1 MRVGIGW
8 DVQPYDAET
17 PLILGGVCIPES
29 SRCDAADD
37 RDAVCRAIAE
47 ALLGATGLGS
57 LRDRFE
63 AREDQEED
71 LRSLELLSHCVR
83 LLEEEN
89 YQVVNVDVLLVGKE
103 LAGDGPWDEMRAR
116 LARVVHTEPA
126 QVSVRW
132 SSARATVPG
141 ATDGDSLAALAVA
154 LVDQMQDI
162 DVVHATM
169 RSGG

>member
-8 DVQPYDAET
+8 DVQPYDDST
-17 PLILGGVCIPES
+17 PLVVAGVSLSGS
-29 SRCDAADD
+29 SRCEAPGDH
-37 RDAVCRAIAE
+37 DAVSGAIAD

-57 LRDRFE
+57 LRDRFGAHGE
-63 AREDQEED
+63 WED
-71 LRSLELLSHCVR
+71 LGSLELLSQCVR

-116 LARVVHTEPA
+116 LVRVVHTEPA

-141 ATDGDSLAALAVA
+141 ATDGDNLAALAVA